1 MAATL
6 SDEELVSLSYYARQ
20 HCSRQWVYFLAAM
33 FAEFERVDPA
43 EAEQFLETLGA
54 RMARSFP
61 LRQCESLDDLEAD
74 INAILEDIDWG
85 WARVSE
91 GDHFIEIV
99 HGAYPVIPQD
109 EERRSW
115 LAPILEGLYSRMAG
129 RAGRR
134 RVADCPSRRP
144 ADSSWRPD
152 VVPLWPA
159 RRAQLTRL

>member
-1 MAATL
+1 MAERL
-6 SDEELVSLSYYARQ
+6 SDEELVSLGYYARQ

-33 FAEFERVDPA
+33 FAEFEERVDPA
-43 EAEQFLETLGA
+43 EADQFLETLGA

-61 LRQCESLDDLEAD
+61 LRRCESLDDLEAD

-91 GDHFIEIV
+91 GNHFIEIV

-115 LAPILEGLYSRMAG
+115 LAPILEGLYTEWLGEQGGDASLTARLADQQTAVGAPLLFRYG
-129 RAGRR
+129 RHE
-134 RVADCPSRRP
+134 
-144 ADSSWRPD
+144 
-152 VVPLWPA
+152 
-159 RRAQLTRL
+159 